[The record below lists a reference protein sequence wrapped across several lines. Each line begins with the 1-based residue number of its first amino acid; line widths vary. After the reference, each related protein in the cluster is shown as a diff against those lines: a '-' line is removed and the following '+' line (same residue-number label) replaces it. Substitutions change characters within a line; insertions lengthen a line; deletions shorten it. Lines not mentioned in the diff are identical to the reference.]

1 MKSFFTKITKSA
13 IILISAFAIASCS
26 EEDTA
31 PKVTTDVIAADEIR
45 LSVDI
50 KAAGIAA
57 TDVYHLAGSFTA
69 PNTWVENGPYT
80 LTKTEDGKFYIDLKA
95 SMIDGGKELQF
106 KLQRN
111 GKWTYVE
118 KSATCAEIDNRV
130 LTVAGNLG
138 KEVKITVDAFRNTG
152 SCPD

>member
-1 MKSFFTKITKSA
+1 MENFFTKLTKSA
-13 IILISAFAIASCS
+13 IILLSAVTIASCS
-26 EEDTA
+26 EEETT
-31 PKVTTDVIAADEIR
+31 PKVTTDEIAADEIR

-50 KAAGIAA
+50 KAPGVAT

-95 SMIDGGKELQF
+95 SMIDGGKELQY

-118 KSATCAEIDNRV
+118 KSAACAEIDNRV
-130 LTVAGNLG
+130 LAVTGNLG